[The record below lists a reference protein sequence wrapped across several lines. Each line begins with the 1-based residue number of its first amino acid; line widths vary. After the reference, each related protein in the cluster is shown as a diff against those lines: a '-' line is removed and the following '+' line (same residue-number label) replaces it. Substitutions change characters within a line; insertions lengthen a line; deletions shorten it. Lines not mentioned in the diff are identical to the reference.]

1 MTWHHEPTQTR
12 DLIPK
17 STRSHQ
23 EPCISEPNKNSRLPP
38 TSGYVDSE
46 QVREVLALFSSS
58 SHRVMNFLPQF
69 SSCITMKIQI
79 PHTQYFLPNRSPRH
93 AFGKLNVCACDFHYT
108 DSTNSIHPSP
118 LKEWK
123 SDENLDTK
131 PNNPWPI
138 KRLLRWT
145 VIPSCK
151 ETDRTL
157 MLFFHLW
164 PLLRTLDPKQHLET
178 KISLDCKLSD
188 PSRIFL

>member
-1 MTWHHEPTQTR
+1 MNQPRQCSQYPSLLAHTKNPVFQNPTRTQ
-12 DLIPK
+12 D
-17 STRSHQ
+17 
-23 EPCISEPNKNSRLPP
+23 
-38 TSGYVDSE
+38 
-46 QVREVLALFSSS
+46 
-58 SHRVMNFLPQF
+58 FLPLRGTLTPNRWAQF
-69 SSCITMKIQI
+69 SPYFLLHHIEWWTSFLSFHPVSQWKSRY
-79 PHTQYFLPNRSPRH
+79 PTQYFLPNRSPHH